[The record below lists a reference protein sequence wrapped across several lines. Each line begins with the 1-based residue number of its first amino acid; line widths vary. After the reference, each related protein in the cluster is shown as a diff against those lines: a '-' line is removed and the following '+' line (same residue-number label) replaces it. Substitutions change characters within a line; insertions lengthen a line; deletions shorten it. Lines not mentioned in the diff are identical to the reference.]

1 MARIK
6 VIALLEGRVVSGP
19 AKNILRF
26 ASDCRNSVELSVVTF
41 MRSSKNRPTSKNE
54 FVSAARSL
62 AIPVEIVE
70 ESGPF
75 DLSVLAKLRQICEEQ
90 KPHIVQTHSVK
101 SHFLMSLMRGRSFRW
116 IAFHHGYTSEN
127 LKAKFYRQFDKWSLR
142 AWPGC

>member
-1 MARIK
+1 
-6 VIALLEGRVVSGP
+6 
-19 AKNILRF
+19 
-26 ASDCRNSVELSVVTF
+26 

-142 AWPGC
+142 ACDCVATVCTAFALTMPDRQIRMGRVFVVPNSVKRYGGV